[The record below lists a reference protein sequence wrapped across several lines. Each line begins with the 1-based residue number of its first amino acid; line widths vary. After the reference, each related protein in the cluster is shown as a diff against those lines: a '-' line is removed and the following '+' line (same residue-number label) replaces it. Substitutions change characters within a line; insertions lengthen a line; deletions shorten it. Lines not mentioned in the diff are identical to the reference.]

1 MDKLDIIRRIGQEKI
16 VAVIRA
22 NSSEEGL
29 KIVDAVVKGG
39 IKLIELTLTVP
50 GAIDII
56 KELVKKYDG
65 EDVVIGAGTV
75 LDSETGRLAI
85 LSGAKFVVS
94 PSHNLDLI
102 RLCNRYRVPIM
113 PGAQTVSEVIANLEA
128 GADIIKIFPGDAYSP
143 KIIKSF
149 NGPLPQ
155 GLFMPTGGV
164 SVENAAE
171 WLKAG
176 AYAIGTG
183 SSRTK
188 GAQTG
193 DFNAITEEAKRFVA
207 AVNKND

>member
-1 MDKLDIIRRIGQEKI
+1 MDKLDIIKRVGQEKI

-22 NSSEEGL
+22 NSSEEGF

-39 IKLIELTLTVP
+39 IKIIELTMTVP

-56 KELVKKYDG
+56 KELVKRYDG
-65 EDVVIGAGTV
+65 EDVIIGAGTV
-75 LDSETGRLAI
+75 LDPETGRLAI
-85 LSGAKFVVS
+85 LAGAQFVVS
-94 PSHNLDLI
+94 PSHNLALI
-102 RLCNRYRVPIM
+102 QLCNRYRIPIM

-128 GADIIKIFPGDAYSP
+128 GADVIKIFPGDAYSA

-155 GLFMPTGGV
+155 ALFMPTGGV
-164 SVENAAE
+164 SVENAAD

-183 SSRTK
+183 SSLTK
-188 GAQTG
+188 GAKTG
-193 DFNAITEEAKRFVA
+193 DFAAITEEARKFVA
-207 AVNKND
+207 AVN

>member
-1 MDKLDIIRRIGQEKI
+1 
-16 VAVIRA
+16 
-22 NSSEEGL
+22 
-29 KIVDAVVKGG
+29 
-39 IKLIELTLTVP
+39 
-50 GAIDII
+50 
-56 KELVKKYDG
+56 
-65 EDVVIGAGTV
+65 
-75 LDSETGRLAI
+75 
-85 LSGAKFVVS
+85 
-94 PSHNLDLI
+94 
-102 RLCNRYRVPIM
+102 M

-183 SSRTK
+183 SSLTK

-193 DFNAITEEAKRFVA
+193 DFNTITEEAKRFVA